1 MQWIYADGAEQQH
14 EFSEEQFPS
23 LIAGNLI
30 EPATLVWNE
39 TMSDWQPCGEVRP
52 DLFSSEPGPPLPPAL
67 TPAQQKQVR
76 SALPE
81 VEGGTPPLDTVA
93 LCALI
98 FGVLGL
104 VCIQL
109 FSIPA
114 IICGHIGLKRA
125 NETPGNSSNKGFSIA
140 GIVTGYL
147 GILIL
152 VAILIFYGAAF
163 AIGISEGMDTP
174 E

>member
-1 MQWIYADGAEQQH
+1 MQWIYADEAEQQH
-14 EFSEEQFPS
+14 EFSEEQFPA
-23 LIAGNLI
+23 LISSNRIGR
-30 EPATLVWNE
+30 ETLVWNE
-39 TMSDWQPCGEVRP
+39 TMSDWQPCAEVRP
-52 DLFSSEPGPPLPPAL
+52 DLFDGIPMPPAL

-76 SALPE
+76 TAQPE
-81 VEGGTPPLDTVA
+81 VGEGPPPLDTVA

-104 VCIQL
+104 ICIQL
-109 FSIPA
+109 FSFPA
-114 IICGHIGLKRA
+114 VICGHIGLKRA
-125 NETPGNSSNKGFSIA
+125 NDAPGNASNKGFSIA

-152 VAILIFYGAAF
+152 VAIIIFYGAAF
-163 AIGISEGMDTP
+163 AIGISEGIDGA